1 MLETSRPPQ
10 SSAAAV
16 DASQSPKPVENGRHR
31 RGSITLETQNLSK
44 PSPPR
49 TTASSSMANGT
60 GHVSPNGA
68 HVLSRRPSWLSNI
81 SSKFSSTGETH
92 TGSPTTP
99 TTSPDKD
106 SSPKNHNTP
115 PGFLI
120 STLRRLSSTGT
131 TAREAFGRRGL
142 APAVATC
149 ERIVLN
155 KDETRERCVIPE
167 LDGNKLR
174 KVSFCVDVEVAPCH
188 EDVEARKEA
197 RRKRREAKEK
207 ERLKQLTADGT
218 PEVVVP
224 NYDGA
229 SPDIGPIEI
238 PQADQK
244 ETVNGLSEVT
254 NGTAAVSTEEK
265 GSDSSAPPQEVAS
278 GSPPSA
284 IIPNGGIATEKPK
297 PRRRIH
303 PKPTTD
309 PMKIYTQ
316 CCQLRETRILPEV
329 KEALLKE
336 SCPAVL
342 QSMDLTGYKF
352 QLCDAVTFSDFLALV
367 PIKRLILEDCD
378 LIDETVRMILSALSA
393 VKPISVSEESEEKSA
408 ALQNGVD
415 EKHHR
420 GVIEKLSFKGN
431 PKIGRDGWRYIS
443 VFIHMSHSLKALDV
457 SKIALP
463 RPLRPHAP
471 LHHGSVG
478 KHSAPKEP
486 PASDITTTFSKALGE
501 RLCGHGLEELVMGQ
515 CALNSDQLKSILEGV
530 VKGETKRLSLEGNA
544 LTDDGLAM
552 VGRWMK
558 GSGVCE
564 ALDLSNN
571 NVQDH
576 IDILSASINELSPLC
591 ALKLSNCNLTPT
603 SLSSLLPA
611 LSTLP
616 NFRMLNLSNNPLLFS
631 IQPDSFQ
638 LFRRFLP
645 RMRFLRSIDLANT
658 SMTSDQ
664 AIALCE
670 VLPDVRQLAFFKI
683 TENPLVQSG
692 HAGMDEGSMEE
703 GAALYTALVAAVKVS
718 KTLMRVDVDE
728 PGSTAGDVIH
738 KLSKRL
744 LAYCLRNMETGTTED
759 DWAVDSLAIS
769 RESSEVKRSPTEDP
783 VTDKDLEDE
792 DRADYEYDENGVWQ
806 DEENY
811 VVGGTGVVK
820 ALGVCLGN
828 KPQSARAN
836 ALANFP
842 ILQRADTFSSFG
854 SVGDDEAGQEKANEM
869 SKVLLTR
876 ARNIKE
882 RIQPALRKGYAG
894 DIEEMHHRRL
904 LFLDDTLYRVIHRF
918 EEEYPECRQPLPT
931 ISEPPP
937 SEVSIRPISTSVRR
951 EDQDDDSPCS
961 PNTITTHIS
970 KSTSRPESEV
980 SLHSKFL
987 QNEEG
992 QMHKLGQYMKHEM
1005 LADTSPIV
1013 DEEAD
1018 AKKARRV
1025 SIMQQ
1030 VEALDGEEL
1039 RRRVMEEEGGVEE
1052 YISRI
1057 EGWGVG
1063 DTPHTAAAVAR

>member
-1 MLETSRPPQ
+1 
-10 SSAAAV
+10 
-16 DASQSPKPVENGRHR
+16 
-31 RGSITLETQNLSK
+31 
-44 PSPPR
+44 
-49 TTASSSMANGT
+49 
-60 GHVSPNGA
+60 
-68 HVLSRRPSWLSNI
+68 
-81 SSKFSSTGETH
+81 
-92 TGSPTTP
+92 
-99 TTSPDKD
+99 
-106 SSPKNHNTP
+106 
-115 PGFLI
+115 
-120 STLRRLSSTGT
+120 
-131 TAREAFGRRGL
+131 
-142 APAVATC
+142 VATC
-149 ERIVLN
+149 ERVVLN

-207 ERLKQLTADGT
+207 ERLKQLQADGT

-238 PQADQK
+238 PQTEQK
-244 ETVNGLSEVT
+244 EITHIGSEGLNGS
-254 NGTAAVSTEEK
+254 AAVSIEEK
-265 GSDSSAPPQEVAS
+265 GSDSLAPSQECANGS
-278 GSPPSA
+278 SPPNA
-284 IIPNGGIATEKPK
+284 IPIGGIASEKLK

-329 KEALLKE
+329 KEALQKE
-336 SCPAVL
+336 NCPAVL
-342 QSMDLTGYKF
+342 QSMDLTGYRF

-393 VKPISVSEESEEKSA
+393 VKRISISEESEEKLA
-408 ALQNGVD
+408 ALQNGAD

-431 PKIGRDGWRYIS
+431 PKIGRDGWGYIS
-443 VFIHMSHSLKALDV
+443 CFIHMSHSLKAIDV
-457 SKIALP
+457 SRITLP
-463 RPLRPHAP
+463 RPLRVNAP
-471 LHHGSVG
+471 PHHGSIG
-478 KHSAPKEP
+478 KHSTLKEP
-486 PASDITTTFSKALGE
+486 PASDITAIFSKALGE
-501 RLCGHGLEELVMGQ
+501 RLCGRGLEELVMGQ
-515 CALNSDQLKSILEGV
+515 CALSSDQLKSILEGV

-552 VGRWMK
+552 VGHWMK

-571 NVQDH
+571 NVQVRSHQFRLCFWRINQIQDH
-576 IDILSASINELSPLC
+576 IDILSASINELSPICSLR
-591 ALKLSNCNLTPT
+591 LSNCSLTPT

-611 LSTLP
+611 LATLP
-616 NFRMLNLSNNPLLFS
+616 NLRKLNLSSNPLLFS
-631 IQPDSFQ
+631 VQPDSFQ
-638 LFRRFLP
+638 LLRRFLP
-645 RMRFLRSIDLANT
+645 RMSTLRSVDLANT

-670 VLPDVRQLAFFKI
+670 VLPDIRQLAYFRI
-683 TENPLVQSG
+683 TENPLVRSG
-692 HAGMDEGSMEE
+692 HAGMNEGSMEE

-718 KTLMRVDVDE
+718 KTLVRVDVDE
-728 PGSTAGDVIH
+728 PDSAAGDVIH

-744 LAYCLRNMETGTTED
+744 LAYCLRNMEAGATEE
-759 DWAVDSLAIS
+759 DWTVDTLAVPGGSFEA
-769 RESSEVKRSPTEDP
+769 KHSPPEDA

-792 DRADYEYDENGVWQ
+792 DHADYKYDENGVWQ

-828 KPQSARAN
+828 KPQHARAN

-842 ILQRADTFSSFG
+842 SLQRSETFSSFG

-882 RIQPALRKGYAG
+882 RIQPALRKGFAG

-918 EEEYPECRQPLPT
+918 EEEYPECRQPLST
-931 ISEPPP
+931 ISEPPALN
-937 SEVSIRPISTSVRR
+937 SIIHPISTMVRR
-951 EDQDDDSPCS
+951 EDHEFENDDSPCS

-970 KSTSRPESEV
+970 KSTSRPGSEV
-980 SLHSKFL
+980 SLHSKYL

-992 QMHKLGQYMKHEM
+992 QMHKLGQYMKHDI
-1005 LADTSPIV
+1005 LADASHMGAQGDVVV

-1018 AKKARRV
+1018 KVAAAKKARRV

-1057 EGWGVG
+1057 EGWNGVG
-1063 DTPHTAAAVAR
+1063 VLGVPSGTATTR